1 MENNNIAVPT
11 YSKRR
16 KQRYGVT
23 SILCPENSQTFQ
35 ETLVAPELFVHA
47 YILAMSGAG
56 KTEIMKL
63 LAIRFYL
70 AQNNNIIIIDSSGD
84 FSRQIAKM
92 IPRKEDIVLCDLTL
106 KKKLTPT
113 LNPFRLKK
121 CDSKTI
127 AIMAQEILNAL
138 ESIIGSDFSPNM
150 EALLTPCIY
159 TLLQKGDSGL
169 DELLVFMND
178 KLNTNLV
185 ELGLKSPIKVHRE
198 FFQNQFMEKKFQ
210 ITKDAIA
217 TRLQLLL
224 NNPIFYNF
232 ITGNSTINLEKLMTT
247 KGKIILFRLPK
258 SEMRKTLEPAAKL
271 LMATIQG
278 IALKRANIPEE
289 LRTKTYLFLDEFQN
303 FVNPTLLEILSES
316 RKYNLSV
323 ICAHQN
329 LSQIDTKTR
338 DSLLSNTHIK
348 IIGKNAN
355 KDIKIMSSEIGV
367 TIEELANLQ
376 NNEFYSRV
384 DSEAPIKF
392 IGTDKFLGDKE
403 AISELQWK
411 QHLKYWKK
419 HYYKKMIDTTVV
431 ESVDDD
437 TIDNSNASLPI
448 PKFDIED
455 E

>member
-1 MENNNIAVPT
+1 MKNNNLTPPT
-11 YSKRR
+11 YGKKR
-16 KQRYGVT
+16 KQRYSFK
-23 SILCPENSQTFQ
+23 SILDPENTQDFDA
-35 ETLVAPELFVHA
+35 TLIAPELFVHA

-70 AQNNNIIIIDSSGD
+70 AENNNIIIIDSSGD
-84 FSRQIAKM
+84 FSLQIAKM
-92 IPRKEDIVLCDLTL
+92 ILRKEDIVLCDLTF

-113 LNPFRLKK
+113 LNSFRLKK
-121 CDSKTI
+121 RDTKSI
-127 AIMAQEILNAL
+127 GIMAQEILNAL

-178 KLNTNLV
+178 KLNTKLV
-185 ELGLKSPIKVHRE
+185 ELGLKSPIKVHRD
-198 FFQNQFMEKKFQ
+198 FFQHQFVEKKFQ

-217 TRLQLLL
+217 TKLQLLL
-224 NNPIFYNF
+224 NNPIFSNF
-232 ITGNSTINLEKLMTT
+232 ITGSSTINMEKLMKTQ
-247 KGKIILFRLPK
+247 GKIIIFRLPK

-278 IALKRANIPEE
+278 IALKRARLPEE

-316 RKYNLSV
+316 RKYNLSL

-329 LSQIDTKTR
+329 LSQIDTRTR

-348 IIGKNAN
+348 VLGKNAN
-355 KDIKIMSSEIGV
+355 KDLKIMSSEIGV
-367 TIEELANLQ
+367 TTEELANLQ
-376 NNEFYSRV
+376 NNEFYCKVNSRT
-384 DSEAPIKF
+384 PLKF
-392 IGTDKFLGDKE
+392 SGTDKFLGNKE
-403 AISELQWK
+403 AISEFQWK
-411 QHLKYWKK
+411 EHLKYWKK
-419 HYYKKMIDTTVV
+419 RYYRKMIIDTPLIEENTK
-431 ESVDDD
+431 
-437 TIDNSNASLPI
+437 SNDSNVSLPI
-448 PKFDIED
+448 PTPDFGIE

>member
-1 MENNNIAVPT
+1 M
-11 YSKRR
+11 
-16 KQRYGVT
+16 
-23 SILCPENSQTFQ
+23 
-35 ETLVAPELFVHA
+35 
-47 YILAMSGAG
+47 
-56 KTEIMKL
+56 
-63 LAIRFYL
+63 
-70 AQNNNIIIIDSSGD
+70 
-84 FSRQIAKM
+84 
-92 IPRKEDIVLCDLTL
+92 TL

-121 CDSKTI
+121 HDTKSI
-127 AIMAQEILNAL
+127 GIMAQEILNAL

-178 KLNTNLV
+178 KLNTELV
-185 ELGLKSPIKVHRE
+185 ELGLKSPIKVHRD
-198 FFQNQFMEKKFQ
+198 FFQHQFKEKKFQ

-217 TRLQLLL
+217 TKLQLLL

-232 ITGNSTINLEKLMTT
+232 VTGNSTINLEKLMKTQ
-247 KGKIILFRLPK
+247 GKIIIFRLPK

-271 LMATIQG
+271 LMAAIQG

-289 LRTKTYLFLDEFQN
+289 LRKKTYLFLDEFQN

-355 KDIKIMSSEIGV
+355 KDLKIMSTEIGV
-367 TIEELANLQ
+367 MTEDLANLQ
-376 NNEFYSRV
+376 NNEFYSKV
-384 DSEAPIKF
+384 DSKAPLKF
-392 IGTDKFLGDKE
+392 IGTDKFLGNQE
-403 AISELQWK
+403 AISEFQWK
-411 QHLKYWKK
+411 EHLKYWKK
-419 HYYKKMIDTTVV
+419 RYYKKVIDTPLI
-431 ESVDDD
+431 EEN
-437 TIDNSNASLPI
+437 IKSNDSNVSLPI
-448 PKFDIED
+448 PTPDFGIE